1 MAKPLIYPAPIYE
14 GVPGQRLRFDIF
26 EEIVGRSH
34 PAAVPLAA
42 RTVAVACSLESRDG
56 ERLIVQSGSC
66 SINALQNYCAEYA
79 LSGDD
84 LTALTRGSYTAW
96 LYVTKDGVP
105 LAQQPPP
112 IHFEVER
119 SRAASLSTGQDDS
132 YAIVVI

>member
-14 GVPGQRLRFDIF
+14 GVAGQRLRFDIF

-42 RTVAVACSLESRDG
+42 RSVAIACTIESRDG
-56 ERLIVQSGSC
+56 VTLVVQSGAC
-66 SINALQNYCAEYA
+66 SVNAQQNYCAEYA
-79 LSGDD
+79 LTADD
-84 LTALTRGSYTAW
+84 LAALLRGSYTAW
-96 LYVTKDGVP
+96 LYVTKEGAP

-112 IHFEVER
+112 VHFEVER
-119 SRAASLSTGQDDS
+119 SRAVALSAGQDDS